1 MGLEGARVRGFPTS
15 NIGRAL
21 GFADFGLERAQP
33 GPGTPGAHTP
43 YGPPPLREKKQS
55 LLLKRKTLLSQQ
67 AEQKPA
73 AAGRASSPRCRA
85 KAAAVLFAARASSRE
100 EQRAGHEEQPT
111 GWIRQARARLLRAQ
125 RRFRRDVLR
134 SDGSKRHDKQRA
146 TRARARSSLV
156 WLLCSIPSRCYMC

>member
-1 MGLEGARVRGFPTS
+1 MRFLGRGAEGRRPAGTCPAGLAIVPFRPRPACS
-15 NIGRAL
+15 
-21 GFADFGLERAQP
+21 
-33 GPGTPGAHTP
+33 
-43 YGPPPLREKKQS
+43 PLRPPGKEKK
-55 LLLKRKTLLSQQ
+55 LAAEAFPKTLLSQQ

-100 EQRAGHEEQPT
+100 EQRAVHEEQPT

-134 SDGSKRHDKQRA
+134 SHGGKRHDKQLEA
-146 TRARARSSLV
+146 RARARASLV

>member
-1 MGLEGARVRGFPTS
+1 MLRCLATGEPVGGPHPIGGQPSVPTS
-15 NIGRAL
+15 WNVPPTRSAPGLIAPHCGRR
-21 GFADFGLERAQP
+21 ER
-33 GPGTPGAHTP
+33 
-43 YGPPPLREKKQS
+43 KKAWLQKPS
-55 LLLKRKTLLSQQ
+55 PKTLLSQQ
-67 AEQKPA
+67 AEQKP

-100 EQRAGHEEQPT
+100 EQRAVHEEQPT

-134 SDGSKRHDKQRA
+134 SHGGKRHDKQLEA
-146 TRARARSSLV
+146 RARARASLV

>member
-1 MGLEGARVRGFPTS
+1 MRFLGRGAEGRRPAGTCPAGPAIAPR
-15 NIGRAL
+15 RAPAAMPVPHC
-21 GFADFGLERAQP
+21 G
-33 GPGTPGAHTP
+33 
-43 YGPPPLREKKQS
+43 LREK
-55 LLLKRKTLLSQQ
+55 LAAEAFPKTLLSQQ
-67 AEQKPA
+67 EEQKPA

-100 EQRAGHEEQPT
+100 EQRAVHEEQPT

-134 SDGSKRHDKQRA
+134 SHGGKRHDKQLEA
-146 TRARARSSLV
+146 RARARASLV